1 MKKFIAI
8 AISLYS
14 VILFADNTQAGI
26 NFIFGIP
33 QGEFRDNVD
42 RLGYGLGGRL
52 AYQPNG
58 IFAIGGALG
67 ILSYGNQTRQEPFSY
82 TIPDVTVDV
91 TTSNNF
97 LFGHIIA
104 QIGAPMG
111 YVKPYIEGHFGFN
124 YLWTDTRIESNESS
138 DSDDVIASSTNF
150 EDFTFAYGGGGG
162 LMVKVYEKRQ
172 RHSRKIIHHK
182 KNNSDFGK
190 VYIDIK
196 AIYTSGGT
204 AEYLKEGSIHQGE
217 NGTVEYDISK
227 SKTDL
232 LTVQVGVGFEF

>member
-26 NFIFGIP
+26 NFIFGVP

-42 RLGYGLGGRL
+42 RFGYGIGGHL
-52 AYQPNG
+52 AYEPNDV
-58 IFAIGGALG
+58 FAIGGALG

-124 YLWTDTRIESNESS
+124 YLWTDTKIESNESS
-138 DSDDVIASSTNF
+138 DSDGEIATSTNF
-150 EDFTFAYGGGGG
+150 EDFTFAYGTGGG
-162 LMVKVYEKRQ
+162 LMVNLCENKYSK
-172 RHSRKIIHHK
+172 KLLHHN
-182 KNNSDFGK
+182 KNNRELDK

-196 AIYTSGGT
+196 TIYTFGGT
-204 AEYLKEGSIHQGE
+204 AEYLKEGSIHRDG

>member
-42 RLGYGLGGRL
+42 RFGYGIGGHL
-52 AYQPNG
+52 AYQPNDV
-58 IFAIGGALG
+58 FAIGGALG

-104 QIGAPMG
+104 QIGAPIG

-124 YLWTDTRIESNESS
+124 YLWTDTKIESNESS
-138 DSDDVIASSTNF
+138 DSDGEIATSTNF
-150 EDFTFAYGGGGG
+150 EDFTFAYGTGGG
-162 LMVKVYEKRQ
+162 LMVNLYENKY
-172 RHSRKIIHHK
+172 SKKLLHHN
-182 KNNSDFGK
+182 KNNRELDK

-196 AIYTSGGT
+196 TIYTFGGT
-204 AEYLKEGSIHQGE
+204 AEYLKEGSIHRDG